1 MTHGTRSGYNGG
13 CRCSPCRE
21 ANAEASRERRRR
33 LASQAQSRAP
43 SPRRQPGDEAAQ
55 LAASEIGEAT
65 SSRSVRVGSN
75 DLFGLLSGLAQGLV
89 AARSSAPASR
99 VVPQPAAPAPSTSS
113 RSPASQFLPPPPPQ
127 VSRVIPPGRPAYF
140 LQTSCGCPF
149 GWNSPETPG
158 QVRCSAHGHVLVLT
172 AYASDMYRGYV
183 LPLAIPA

>member
-1 MTHGTRSGYNGG
+1 MMHGTRSGYNNG
-13 CRCSPCRE
+13 CRCTPCTA
-21 ANAEASRERRRR
+21 ANTQAQRKRRRS
-33 LASQAQSRAP
+33 LP
-43 SPRRQPGDEAAQ
+43 SYALHSARGRESPGIEAGINESTA
-55 LAASEIGEAT
+55 
-65 SSRSVRVGSN
+65 SRSVGGGGVN
-75 DLFGLLSGLAQGLV
+75 LFDVLSAAAETFLANHPAVV
-89 AARSSAPASR
+89 AARTAAGGHGPAVTP
-99 VVPQPAAPAPSTSS
+99 VVAAPSTSS